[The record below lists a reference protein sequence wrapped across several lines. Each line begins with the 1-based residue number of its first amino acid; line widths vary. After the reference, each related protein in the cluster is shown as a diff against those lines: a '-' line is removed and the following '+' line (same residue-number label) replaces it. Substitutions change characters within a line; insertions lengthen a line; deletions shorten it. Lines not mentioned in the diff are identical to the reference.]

1 MCESNGDPHV
11 LDELL
16 SDSNC
21 NVNAYDAKG
30 YAMIHRAASFGYSA
44 CIDMLIRYGAD
55 INLKTLVMLLSLCYC
70 SRILRWRKWQRML
83 DLMERRIGWKWRA
96 NCAMWV
102 LIAQVTEQDFFDAI
116 MNNDVKEVEKLM
128 SNPEC
133 FLFRNRHGMN
143 GLHIACMTNSVGLC
157 ASPLLL

>member
-1 MCESNGDPHV
+1 M
-11 LDELL
+11 
-16 SDSNC
+16 
-21 NVNAYDAKG
+21 
-30 YAMIHRAASFGYSA
+30 
-44 CIDMLIRYGAD
+44 
-55 INLKTLVMLLSLCYC
+55 
-70 SRILRWRKWQRML
+70 
-83 DLMERRIGWKWRA
+83 
-96 NCAMWV
+96 
-102 LIAQVTEQDFFDAI
+102 TEQDFFDAI